1 MDNYTQHSESVS
13 AASHAS
19 LANTKKL
26 ISKSKKPQIKEEKMG
41 LDSLLSKDIGDS
53 SNSRGCMCNPVLV
66 VDDNDFN
73 LFTFKEVLKSYS
85 VPADGA
91 ANGQKALEMT

>member
-1 MDNYTQHSESVS
+1 M
-13 AASHAS
+13 
-19 LANTKKL
+19 
-26 ISKSKKPQIKEEKMG
+26 
-41 LDSLLSKDIGDS
+41 SKDIGDS